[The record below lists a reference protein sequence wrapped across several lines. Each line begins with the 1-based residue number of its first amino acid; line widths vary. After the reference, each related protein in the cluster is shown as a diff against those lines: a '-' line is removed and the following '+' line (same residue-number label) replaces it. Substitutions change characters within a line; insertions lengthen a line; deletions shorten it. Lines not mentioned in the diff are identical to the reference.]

1 MVSANALDSAN
12 GQVAQ
17 LQSDAEARFSEVSG
31 LGGAMTRA
39 DPDEG
44 SVMRRV
50 DDDEGSIMRRVD
62 ENQGMPGL
70 QHSATV
76 GSMMQRVD
84 DDDAESVM

>member
-1 MVSANALDSAN
+1 MVSSNALDAAN
-12 GQVAQ
+12 GQAAQ

-39 DPDEG
+39 DPEEG

-50 DDDEGSIMRRVD
+50 DDEASI
-62 ENQGMPGL
+62 MPGL